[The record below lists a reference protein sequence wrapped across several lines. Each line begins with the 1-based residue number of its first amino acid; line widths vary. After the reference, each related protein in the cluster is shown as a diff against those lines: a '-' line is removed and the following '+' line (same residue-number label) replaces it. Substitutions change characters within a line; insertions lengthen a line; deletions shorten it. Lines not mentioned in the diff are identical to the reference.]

1 MTAWIAV
8 VSTAYC
14 LSGAMAD
21 GTPTRPGSV
30 ANNAYPL
37 GTQLEIRPSPT
48 GRRLFRVRDRI
59 GWGTELDFWLPSCS
73 DALRWGRR
81 RVRLRRTRWASV
93 LVPQRRRPT
102 HQPAARVGVKRQIER
117 LAARVAAQP
126 LKQRLLD
133 RPVAVVERGH
143 QPADAGEQATW
154 RDWPPRSRLRDHR
167 SPLRQR
173 IMRSPF

>member
-30 ANNAYPL
+30 ASNRFPL
-37 GTQLEIRPSPT
+37 GAELEIRPSPT
-48 GRRLFRVRDRI
+48 GQRYFRVRDRI

-81 RVRLRRTRWASV
+81 TVRLRRTRWAAV
-93 LVPQRRRPT
+93 LEPVDHVPSRHPSRKVRLQRAEIRRR
-102 HQPAARVGVKRQIER
+102 AAA
-117 LAARVAAQP
+117 LAAND
-126 LKQRLLD
+126 LKQNFFD
-133 RPVAVVERGH
+133 RPV
-143 QPADAGEQATW
+143 PIAD
-154 RDWPPRSRLRDHR
+154 HV
-167 SPLRQR
+167 RQR
-173 IMRSPF
+173 RHPLDCQLGR